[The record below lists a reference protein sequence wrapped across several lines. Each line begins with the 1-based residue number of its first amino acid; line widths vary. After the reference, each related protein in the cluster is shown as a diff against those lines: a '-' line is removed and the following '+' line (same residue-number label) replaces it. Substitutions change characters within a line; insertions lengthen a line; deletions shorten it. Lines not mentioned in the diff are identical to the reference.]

1 MKKTLVILL
10 LIVGIFC
17 LTGCNNNEK
26 KETKNKGSEEY
37 VKANFLNVEANN
49 DGNIIID
56 TTNITSTAT
65 FVNYKVDNV
74 TIQFVV
80 VKGTDGV
87 VRIAFNTCQSCN
99 PSPNAYFV
107 QKGEYLECQNC
118 GNRFH
123 IDEIGEAKGGCNPHP
138 VEEKEISENKIILTK
153 DYVDTFK
160 EKFENFNG
168 PTE

>member
-1 MKKTLVILL
+1 M
-10 LIVGIFC
+10 
-17 LTGCNNNEK
+17 
-26 KETKNKGSEEY
+26 
-37 VKANFLNVEANN
+37 NVEAND

-65 FVNYKVDNV
+65 FVNYKVDDV

-87 VRIAFNTCQSCN
+87 VGIVFNTCQSCN

-107 QKGEYLECQNC
+107 Q
-118 GNRFH
+118 
-123 IDEIGEAKGGCNPHP
+123 KGGCNPHP

-168 PTE
+168 PT